1 MAKRVPLKGK
11 KKELEQIQK
20 ALGEVLRD
28 LRKKAGMSQL
38 QLGEEADYHFTYI
51 SQLERGTKQAGF
63 GTIFLLAEKL
73 NTTPNIIVKK
83 VIKKLEQ
90 SKSRTRPR
98 LEVKAK

>member
-1 MAKRVPLKGK
+1 MAKRISIKGK
-11 KKELEQIQK
+11 KERLEQIQK

-28 LRKKAGMSQL
+28 LRKKADMSQL

-73 NTTPNIIVKK
+73 NTTPDKIMKAVVKK
-83 VIKKLEQ
+83 LDKKTALI
-90 SKSRTRPR
+90 RPT
-98 LEVKAK
+98 LNP